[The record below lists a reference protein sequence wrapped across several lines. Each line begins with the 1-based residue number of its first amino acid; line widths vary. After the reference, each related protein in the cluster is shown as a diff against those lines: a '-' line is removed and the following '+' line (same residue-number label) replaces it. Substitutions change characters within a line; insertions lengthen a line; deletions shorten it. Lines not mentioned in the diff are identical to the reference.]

1 MRAWGQLLRLSLA
14 PSAAAD
20 AAAGMVLGAGFWP
33 SGAAPW
39 LMIVASL
46 AVYHGGL
53 GLNDWADRHHDQTT
67 RPERPLPSG
76 RIESKK
82 AVLVSIAL
90 LAIGPIVAGGAG
102 YLATVQE
109 SQPASASAAL
119 AALALGLA
127 ALAATAYDLGPR
139 GPRLG
144 PGMLATCRALNLGA
158 GILLGRSMAAGAGGE
173 WRALAACALYAAYV
187 WTVSRLGRLED
198 GEDSAP
204 LGRRPSSLLRRAAW
218 LLVLAGSIA
227 VLEGLL
233 WRGNISGWRSWL
245 PIIPAVWAAWG
256 LVQLAAQKQWTRPL
270 VQAAMGAALRRLI
283 LFTALVAAHAS
294 GSAGLWVGAIILA
307 GFPISFS
314 LRKLFPPS

>member
-39 LMIVASL
+39 LLIAASL

-53 GLNDWADRHHDQTT
+53 GLNDWADRHQDQIT

-76 RIESKK
+76 RIASRT
-82 AVLVSIAL
+82 AVLVSVGL
-90 LAIGPIVAGGAG
+90 LVSGPLVAGFAG
-102 YLATVQE
+102 YLATLQVSE
-109 SQPASASAAL
+109 PASASAAL

-158 GILLGRSMAAGAGGE
+158 GILLGRSMAVEASGE

-204 LGRRPSSLLRRAAW
+204 LGQRPSSLLRRAAW
-218 LLVLAGSIA
+218 ILLFAGSIA
-227 VLEGLL
+227 ALEGLL
-233 WRGNISGWRSWL
+233 WKGSVSGWRAWL
-245 PIIPAVWAAWG
+245 PVFPAAWAAWG
-256 LVQLAAQKQWTRPL
+256 LVQLAAQKEWTRPL

-283 LFTALVAAHAS
+283 LFTAVVAAHS
-294 GSAGLWVGAIILA
+294 NGSAGLWVAVIILA

-314 LRKLFPPS
+314 LRKVFPPS